1 MTTIRKREKIVVLG
15 MMTKMPVAGI
25 VWLTM
30 QHVVGLERLGYEVY
44 YVEAHART
52 PSTLMK
58 NETDDASALA
68 ATFIEQTMRRF
79 DLGDRWAFHALH
91 DDGRCYGLSESQLRK
106 LYRSAA
112 LIINLHGGTEPR
124 PEHYQ
129 TGRLVYLGTDPVE
142 VEIELYHNRQE
153 TIAYLEPH
161 CAFFTWGEN
170 YGNPDCGVPYSERF
184 HFKPTRQPVLLDLW
198 QGEAVGAPHNAAF
211 TTIGNWQ
218 QPWRTL
224 KFQGET
230 YHWSKHFEFMKFIDL
245 PKQTDQPFELAL
257 ASYKAA
263 DQQMLENQG
272 WRVRPA
278 LGFSTD
284 VDAYHAYIAGSRGEF
299 TVAKDQ
305 NVRLR
310 SGWFSDRSATYLA
323 AGRPVITQE
332 TGFSNIL
339 PTGDGLFGFSSQAE
353 ILQAVDCINAD
364 YQHHCR
370 AAYALAHDYFSYD
383 VVLPRMLAEVGL
395 TASGVVAPNVPGT
408 SRPNRGVR
416 SCYKPACSE
425 SAGHVGINDA
435 RLIIDG
441 EHDL

>member
-1 MTTIRKREKIVVLG
+1 MNRLSRKKIVVLG
-15 MMTKMPVAGI
+15 MMSKMPVAGI

-52 PSTLMK
+52 PSMFMQRAD
-58 NETDDASALA
+58 DDASMLA
-68 ATFIEQTMRRF
+68 ANFIAQTMRHF
-79 DLGDRWAFHALH
+79 DLGDRWAFQALH
-91 DDGRCYGLSESQLRK
+91 DDGRCYGLSESQLQE

-112 LIINLHGGTEPR
+112 LIINLHGGTQPR

-129 TGRLVYLGTDPVE
+129 TGRLLYLGTDPVE
-142 VEIELYHNRQE
+142 VEIELYHKREE

-170 YGNPDCGVPYSERF
+170 YGNPDCRVPYSDRF

-198 QGEAVGAPHNAAF
+198 QGEVVGAPSNPAF

-230 YHWSKHFEFMKFIDL
+230 YHWSKHFEFMKFVDL
-245 PKQTDQPFELAL
+245 PSHTPQLFELAL

-263 DQQMLENQG
+263 DQQMLEGKG
-272 WRVRPA
+272 WRVQPA
-278 LGFSTD
+278 LDFSTD
-284 VDAYHAYIAGSRGEF
+284 VNAYRAYITGSRGEF

-305 NVRLR
+305 NIRLR

-339 PTGDGLFGFSSQAE
+339 PTGAGLFGFSSLDE
-353 ILQAVDCINAD
+353 IVQAVDAINTNYD
-364 YQHHCR
+364 QQCR
-370 AAYALAHDYFSYD
+370 AAYALARDYFSYD
-383 VVLPRMLAEVGL
+383 VVLPRMLAEVG
-395 TASGVVAPNVPGT
+395 VA
-408 SRPNRGVR
+408 
-416 SCYKPACSE
+416 
-425 SAGHVGINDA
+425 
-435 RLIIDG
+435 
-441 EHDL
+441 